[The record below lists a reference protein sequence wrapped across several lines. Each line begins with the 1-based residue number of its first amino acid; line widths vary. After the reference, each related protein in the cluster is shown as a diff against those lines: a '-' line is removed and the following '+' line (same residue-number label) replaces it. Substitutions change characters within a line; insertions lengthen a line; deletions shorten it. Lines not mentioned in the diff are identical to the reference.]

1 MKYYKEYLRHIRDEI
16 EFLFQRVSEKSFD
29 QFLAD
34 EALKRAFVRSF
45 EIIGE
50 ATKQIP
56 ESIRQQY
63 PHVPWKRIAGTRDV
77 LIHHYYQVDYELLWQ
92 TIQEKL
98 PVLQETVC
106 QILLTNDDV

>member
-1 MKYYKEYLRHIRDEI
+1 MKYYKEYLKHIRDEI
-16 EFLFQRVSEKSFD
+16 DFLFRQAEGMSFE

-50 ATKQIP
+50 AAKRLP
-56 ESIRQQY
+56 EPIRQQY

-92 TIQEKL
+92 TIREKL
-98 PVLQETVC
+98 PVLKDTTHN
-106 QILLTNDDV
+106 ILQDNQDI